1 MMLMPGASALPR
13 PQTTQVVNP
22 AQKITHPNRHLE
34 GKMDRLMFG
43 ALTRPLPMFGL
54 E

>member
-1 MMLMPGASALPR
+1 MPDTNALPR
-13 PQTTQVVNP
+13 TQTIQIVKPVKN
-22 AQKITHPNRHLE
+22 AVQPNQNLE

-43 ALTRPLPMFGL
+43 ALTRPQLSFGL

>member
-1 MMLMPGASALPR
+1 MPNNAQPR
-13 PQTTQVVNP
+13 PQTAQVVNP
-22 AQKITHPNRHLE
+22 VQSAPRPNRTLE

-43 ALTRPLPMFGL
+43 ALTGTPRFGL